1 MLSRGL
7 TNRLL
12 SQRNMSVWNPRDH
25 LPQDIK
31 QLLQKPSPNYPLA
44 LFDILHKLKLQ
55 RRTGWINNG
64 IENPESI
71 SDHMYRMSIMS
82 WILNSKG
89 IDTARCMKISL
100 AHDMAESIVGDI
112 TPFDKKIDKEEK
124 HHREL
129 STIEFLCK
137 EIVEPYNP
145 EAAKDLLAAWLEY
158 EDQTTLEAKYVKD
171 LDKFE
176 MLVQCFEYEKIYEG
190 KKDLSQ
196 FYGCVK
202 DITTDE
208 VSGWT
213 RNLLAEREEYFNSL
227 K

>member
-1 MLSRGL
+1 
-7 TNRLL
+7 
-12 SQRNMSVWNPRDH
+12 
-25 LPQDIK
+25 
-31 QLLQKPSPNYPLA
+31 
-44 LFDILHKLKLQ
+44 
-55 RRTGWINNG
+55 
-64 IENPESI
+64 
-71 SDHMYRMSIMS
+71 
-82 WILNSKG
+82 
-89 IDTARCMKISL
+89 MKISL
-100 AHDMAESIVGDI
+100 AHDMAEAIVGDI
-112 TPFDKKIDKEEK
+112 TPFDKKIGKEEK

-129 STIEFLCK
+129 STIEFLCT

-158 EDQTTLEAKYVKD
+158 EDQTTIEAKYVKD

-176 MLVQCFEYEKIYEG
+176 MLVQCFEYEKMYEG

-202 DITTDE
+202 EITTDE

-213 RNLLAEREEYFNSL
+213 HDLLAEREVYFNSL